1 MNKMTRKRNHTRAHE
16 NNPIYSRANLVNAN
30 LVTSI
35 NKSLETSLDTNLTY
49 KLFAMHTHF
58 LIYMPYASSKGQF
71 QHGEAKYGV
80 QIAGESLP
88 FTIIAVLPLIQS
100 TVGIILDSINA
111 ATAS

>member
-1 MNKMTRKRNHTRAHE
+1 MTREQNHTQAHK
-16 NNPIYSRANLVNAN
+16 NNLTYSRANLVKAN

-35 NKSLETSLDTNLTY
+35 DKSLEISLDTNLTS
-49 KLFAMHTHF
+49 KLLAMHTHI

-80 QIAGESLP
+80 LIAGKSSP
-88 FTIIAVLPLIQS
+88 FTIITVLPLIQS
-100 TVGIILDSINA
+100 AIGIILDSKNA

>member
-1 MNKMTRKRNHTRAHE
+1 MVQLSLNLTLVCTILACFPLIFVYNSRVAYERNDMRAHE

-35 NKSLETSLDTNLTY
+35 NKSLEMSLDTNLTC

-71 QHGEAKYGV
+71 QHGEAKHGEAKNGEAKYGV
-80 QIAGESLP
+80 
-88 FTIIAVLPLIQS
+88 
-100 TVGIILDSINA
+100 
-111 ATAS
+111 